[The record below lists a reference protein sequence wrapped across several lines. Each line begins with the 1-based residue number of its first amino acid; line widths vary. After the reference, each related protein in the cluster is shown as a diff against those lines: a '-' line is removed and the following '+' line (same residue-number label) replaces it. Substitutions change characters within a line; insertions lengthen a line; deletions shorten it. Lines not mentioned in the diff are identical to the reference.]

1 LKGWCRIQGD
11 ERENNKEK
19 KASIEVQPLLY
30 HACTRE
36 NCSLYWFAFA
46 NFFVDMFVEMNLI
59 T

>member
-1 LKGWCRIQGD
+1 LCRIQGD
-11 ERENNKEK
+11 EKENKKEK